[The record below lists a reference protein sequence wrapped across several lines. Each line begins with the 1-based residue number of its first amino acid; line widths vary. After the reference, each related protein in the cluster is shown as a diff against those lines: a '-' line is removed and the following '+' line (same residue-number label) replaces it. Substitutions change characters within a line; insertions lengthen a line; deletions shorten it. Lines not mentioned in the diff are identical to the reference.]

1 MSRLPCYNESDFYDF
16 EQSMEEMYMDLLIDQ
31 LHEMAEDSLDVLHTV

>member
-1 MSRLPCYNESDFYDF
+1 MNFDPCYNESDFYDF

-31 LHEMAEDSLDVLHTV
+31 LHEMADYSLDVLHTV